1 MIVKMTK
8 IRIVG
13 PKPLLPAV
21 MKSLQ
26 DCGAVHIESNP
37 SELARLTEALPFLHR
52 RRREP
57 SADQEAAAW
66 SGLLQRVK
74 GLLLILSSPLAGW
87 VVPLEGSPAP
97 PPLDL
102 GPSSIQKLTER
113 ITSIEA
119 RIKALVRKRKLY
131 EDERGLLERYKRL
144 LEALVPLLTALG
156 PTRQRDM
163 IGLTLQAK
171 ERDILPLLEEALS
184 RLTGGHYEL
193 FTRPVDPE
201 LLAGLLIVPKD
212 QIDRVKT
219 LLFEKQIG
227 EFRLPSSFAEKPL
240 AEAIRIIQRKEK
252 TLPEKIRKIDLELAA
267 LSQRWEGPLRAL
279 RSQIEDCIAQIAA
292 ADAFFETWMTFLL
305 YGWIPRTSLPPLEA
319 ALEATFK
326 GNVLLEEIPIDRT
339 EEDRVPVLLCNP
351 GGMRPFEQFTRL
363 LPLPRYGTIDP
374 TPLIALFFPL
384 FFGIIIGDVGY
395 GLLLLATAGV
405 ARRWL
410 RADPL
415 LADFSAILSWG
426 ALSTLVW
433 GVAYGEFFGDLG
445 ERLGFRPLLF
455 HRMEDFLNL
464 LFFAIAAGVGHLV
477 LGIGLGCFIAARRGR
492 RSEALVRLLGL
503 FVLAAFLVMAAGII
517 GWVPH
522 RLIWI
527 GGGGMLVATALLV
540 GVGGGS
546 ALMELHNLV
555 NLLSYLR
562 IMGIGVASAALAFA
576 ANRLA
581 DLAGN
586 LFIGIVIA
594 ASLHAINLAFAVL
607 SPTIQ
612 SLRLHFVEFFENF
625 FEGGGEAY
633 RPFRKTA

>member
-1 MIVKMTK
+1 MIVKMSK

-37 SELARLTEALPFLHR
+37 SELARLTEALPLLRR

-66 SGLLQRVK
+66 SGLLERVK
-74 GLLLILSSPLAGW
+74 GLLLILSSSPAGRAA
-87 VVPLEGSPAP
+87 PLEGSPAP

-102 GPSSIQKLTER
+102 GSSSTQKLAER
-113 ITSIEA
+113 ITSIEG
-119 RIKALVRKRKLY
+119 RIKTLVRKRKRY
-131 EDERGLLERYKRL
+131 EDERGLLARYQRL
-144 LEALVPLLTALG
+144 LDALAPLLAALG

-184 RLTGGHYEL
+184 RLTGGRHEL

-201 LLAGLLIVPKD
+201 LLAGLLIVPQD

-219 LLFEKQIG
+219 LLIEKRIG

-252 TLPEKIRKIDLELAA
+252 TLPEKIERIDLELTA
-267 LSQRWEGPLRAL
+267 LSQRWEGPLKAL
-279 RSQIEDCIAQIAA
+279 RCQIEDRLAQMAA
-292 ADAFFETWMTFLL
+292 ADALFETRMTFLMV
-305 YGWIPRTSLPPLEA
+305 GWIPRTSLPPLEA

-339 EEDRVPVLLCNP
+339 EEDRVPVLIRNRR
-351 GGMRPFEQFTRL
+351 GIGPFERFTRL

-384 FFGIIIGDVGY
+384 FFGIIVGDVGY
-395 GLLLLATAGV
+395 GLLLLAAAGM
-405 ARRWL
+405 ARRRL

-415 LADFSAILSWG
+415 LADLSAILSWG

-433 GVAYGEFFGDLG
+433 GIAYGEFFGDLG
-445 ERLGFRPLLF
+445 NWLGFRPLLF
-455 HRMEDFLNL
+455 HRMEDFLDL
-464 LFFAIAAGVGHLV
+464 LFFAVAAGVGHLV

-492 RSEALVRLLGL
+492 RSEVLVRLLGL
-503 FVLAAFLVMAAGII
+503 FVLAAFLVTAAGII
-517 GWVPH
+517 GWAPR

-527 GGGGMLVATALLV
+527 GGGGMLVAASLLV
-540 GVGGGS
+540 GVGGSS

-586 LFIGIVIA
+586 LFLGIVIA

-633 RPFRKTA
+633 RPFRRTV

>member
-1 MIVKMTK
+1 MIVKMSK

-37 SELARLTEALPFLHR
+37 SELDRLTETLPLLRR

-66 SGLLQRVK
+66 SGLLERVK
-74 GLLLILSSPLAGW
+74 GLLLILPSLPAGRA
-87 VVPLEGSPAP
+87 VSLEGSHPL

-102 GPSSIQKLTER
+102 GSNSAQKLAER
-113 ITSIEA
+113 ITSIEE
-119 RIKALVRKRKLY
+119 RIKALVRKKKRY
-131 EDERGLLERYKRL
+131 EDERGLLARYQRL
-144 LEALVPLLTALG
+144 LDALAPLLAALG
-156 PTRQRDM
+156 PARQRDM

-184 RLTGGHYEL
+184 RLTGGRYEL

-201 LLAGLLIVPKD
+201 LLAGLLIVSQD

-219 LLFEKQIG
+219 LLFEKRIG
-227 EFRLPSSFAEKPL
+227 EFRLPSSFAGKPF
-240 AEAIRIIQRKEK
+240 AETIRIIQRKEK
-252 TLPEKIRKIDLELAA
+252 TLPEKIERIDLELSA

-279 RSQIEDCIAQIAA
+279 RCRIEDRLAQTAA
-292 ADAFFETWMTFLL
+292 ADALFETRMTFLMV
-305 YGWIPRTSLPPLEA
+305 GWIPRASLPALGA
-319 ALEATFK
+319 ALEAAFK
-326 GNVLLEEIPIDRT
+326 GNVFLEEIPIDRT
-339 EEDRVPVLLCNP
+339 EEDRVPVLLRNRR
-351 GGMRPFEQFTRL
+351 GMRPFERFTRL

-384 FFGIIIGDVGY
+384 FFGIIVGDVGY
-395 GLLLLATAGV
+395 GLLLLAAAGM
-405 ARRWL
+405 ARRRL

-415 LADFSAILSWG
+415 LADLSAILSWG

-433 GVAYGEFFGDLG
+433 GIAYGEFFGDLG
-445 ERLGFRPLLF
+445 DRLGFRPLLF
-455 HRMEDFLNL
+455 HRMEDFLDL
-464 LFFAIAAGVGHLV
+464 LFFAVAAGVGHLV

-517 GWVPH
+517 GWAPR

-527 GGGGMLVATALLV
+527 GGGGMLVAASFLV

-546 ALMELHNLV
+546 ALMELHNLI

-581 DLAGN
+581 ELPGN
-586 LFIGIVIA
+586 LFLGIVIA
-594 ASLHAINLAFAVL
+594 AFLHAINLAFAVL

-633 RPFRKTA
+633 RPFRKTV